1 MLLKLNSYSRYIETH
16 FLSFPWKPSRLHII
30 ILHAFCIPA
39 FRMRLRRRISPL
51 KLALL
56 GGALFLLVLV
66 VLQRDVGGGSQEPWF
81 QDLSNRKEQVLELV
95 RGAVN
100 NLAFQI
106 PGQPN
111 TPQMLSD
118 GKMDKNCP
126 SGFYTK
132 DELKPWFERPPE
144 DPQSPGAGGSA
155 FQKDNLT
162 PDEVKE
168 KDEGMTRHCFNQF
181 ASDRIS
187 LHRSLG
193 DDTRPAE

>member
-1 MLLKLNSYSRYIETH
+1 
-16 FLSFPWKPSRLHII
+16 
-30 ILHAFCIPA
+30 
-39 FRMRLRRRISPL
+39 MRLRRRISPL
-51 KLALL
+51 KLAVL
-56 GGALFLLVLV
+56 GGVLFMLVLV

-106 PGQPN
+106 PGQPG
-111 TPQMLSD
+111 TQQLPSEE
-118 GKMDKNCP
+118 KVDKNCP
-126 SGFYTK
+126 SGFYTQA
-132 DELKPWFERPPE
+132 ELKPWLERPPE
-144 DPQSPGAGGSA
+144 DPHSQGDGGKA

-187 LHRSLG
+187 LHRNLG
-193 DDTRPAE
+193 EDTRPPE

>member
-1 MLLKLNSYSRYIETH
+1 
-16 FLSFPWKPSRLHII
+16 
-30 ILHAFCIPA
+30 
-39 FRMRLRRRISPL
+39 MRLRRRVSPL
-51 KLALL
+51 KLVVL
-56 GGALFLLVLV
+56 GGAFFMLVLV
-66 VLQRDVGGGSQEPWF
+66 VLQRDVGGGTQEPWF
-81 QDLSNRKEQVLELV
+81 QDLSNRKDQMLELV

-106 PGQPN
+106 PGQPDASQL
-111 TPQMLSD
+111 PSEV
-118 GKMDKNCP
+118 KVDKNCP
-126 SGFYTK
+126 SGFYTQA
-132 DELKPWFERPPE
+132 ELKPLLERPPE
-144 DPQSPGAGGSA
+144 DPQSQGARGSA

-193 DDTRPAE
+193 EDTRPPE